1 MKYIVAGGR
10 DFNNYGLMTLI
21 LSRYINP
28 EEDTIISG
36 GARGADELG
45 ARYASEHGVPLQ
57 IFPAYWDTYGKSAG
71 FIRNAEMGEHA
82 DGAIV
87 FWDGKS
93 KGSKHMIKTMKY
105 LRKQCYVY
113 DYNGKLYDPNNSR
126 SNS

>member
-10 DFNNYGLMTLI
+10 DFNNYSLMTLI
-21 LSRYINP
+21 LSRHINP

-82 DGAIV
+82 DCAIV

-113 DYNGKLYDPNNSR
+113 DYNGKFYDPNNSR

>member
-10 DFNNYGLMTLI
+10 DFNNYDLMTLI

-93 KGSKHMIKTMKY
+93 KGSKHMIETA
-105 LRKQCYVY
+105 RKKGLPYWVFNYQ
-113 DYNGKLYDPNNSR
+113 GEKIKEGWTEKKE
-126 SNS
+126 

>member
-21 LSRYINP
+21 LSRHINP

-45 ARYASEHGVPLQ
+45 ARYASEYGIPLQ

-82 DGAIV
+82 DCAIV
-87 FWDGKS
+87 FWSFEQVWPGRERGRVVVSAHELPKRQ
-93 KGSKHMIKTMKY
+93 MM
-105 LRKQCYVY
+105 
-113 DYNGKLYDPNNSR
+113 
-126 SNS
+126 

>member
-10 DFNNYGLMTLI
+10 DFNNYSLMTLI
-21 LSRYINP
+21 LSRHINP

-45 ARYASEHGVPLQ
+45 ARYASERGIPLQ

-82 DGAIV
+82 DCAIV

-113 DYNGKLYDPNNSR
+113 DYNGKLYNPNNSR

>member
-21 LSRYINP
+21 LSRHINP
-28 EEDTIISG
+28 EEDIIISG

-45 ARYASEHGVPLQ
+45 ARYASEHGIPLQ

-82 DGAIV
+82 DCAIV

-113 DYNGKLYDPNNSR
+113 DYNGKFYDSNNPR

>member
-10 DFNNYGLMTLI
+10 DFNNYSLMTLI
-21 LSRYINP
+21 LSRHINP

-45 ARYASEHGVPLQ
+45 ARYASEHGIPLQ

-82 DGAIV
+82 DCAIV

-113 DYNGKLYDPNNSR
+113 DYNGKLYDLDNSR